1 MSIACCMY
9 HAYTMHA
16 LHAPCIVTQD
26 LIKKLLTA
34 DLTKRLGNLKA
45 GADDVKKH
53 KWFTACTPP
62 TNFEALLAGKGEAPI
77 KARRAARAM
86 GHTRTRAAPHSRPT
100 DAPLSPFTP
109 STSLNT
115 TPNPCP
121 RTARPLPHTLPLACP
136 QPEVSESAGD
146 TSNFDDYPDS
156 AEGSTVACD
165 PRDNKLFED
174 F

>member
-1 MSIACCMY
+1 MHIPCIY
-9 HAYTMHA
+9 HAY
-16 LHAPCIVTQD
+16 IQD

-86 GHTRTRAAPHSRPT
+86 GHYTHTHTHAPAPHSRPT
-100 DAPLSPFTP
+100 DRPHPIHPKQLY
-109 STSLNT
+109 T
-115 TPNPCP
+115 TPNRDPEP
-121 RTARPLPHTLPLACP
+121 PDPPS
-136 QPEVSESAGD
+136 QPEVSEGAGD

>member
-1 MSIACCMY
+1 MY
-9 HAYTMHA
+9 HAYTMHT

-86 GHTRTRAAPHSRPT
+86 GHTRTRDHPT
-100 DAPLSPFTP
+100 WKWARTTWTTASPENASP
-109 STSLNT
+109 
-115 TPNPCP
+115 
-121 RTARPLPHTLPLACP
+121 
-136 QPEVSESAGD
+136 
-146 TSNFDDYPDS
+146 YPICG
-156 AEGSTVACD
+156 EWV
-165 PRDNKLFED
+165 RR
-174 F
+174 

>member
-1 MSIACCMY
+1 
-9 HAYTMHA
+9 MHI
-16 LHAPCIVTQD
+16 PCIYYIHIQD

-62 TNFEALLAGKGEAPI
+62 TNFEVLLAGKGEAPI

-86 GHTRTRAAPHSRPT
+86 GHYTHALAPHSRPT
-100 DAPLSPFTP
+100 PPHTPFTP
-109 STSLNT
+109 STSV
-115 TPNPCP
+115 
-121 RTARPLPHTLPLACP
+121 PLLIRDPEPP
-136 QPEVSESAGD
+136 DPPSQPEVTEGAGD
-146 TSNFDDYPDS
+146 TTNFDDYPDS

>member
-1 MSIACCMY
+1 M
-9 HAYTMHA
+9 
-16 LHAPCIVTQD
+16 PTQD

-86 GHTRTRAAPHSRPT
+86 RHTNTRRAALTTHRG
-100 DAPLSPFTP
+100 PL
-109 STSLNT
+109 T
-115 TPNPCP
+115 TPLTPKAP
-121 RTARPLPHTLPLACP
+121 QYHSQPMTPEPPDPSLTIPPPLLYL
-136 QPEVSESAGD
+136 QPEVSEGAGD